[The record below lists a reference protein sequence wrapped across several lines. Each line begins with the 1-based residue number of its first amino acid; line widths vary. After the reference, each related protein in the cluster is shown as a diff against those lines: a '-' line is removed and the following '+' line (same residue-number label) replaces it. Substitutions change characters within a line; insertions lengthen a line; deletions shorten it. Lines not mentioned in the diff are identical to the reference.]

1 MYDNGVMESYMTEDS
16 LESAVKGGRKHKV
29 MCFLV
34 GASMDV
40 AALTAGM
47 RVSAFLAECCPDLL
61 PLQDLE
67 GRAGDVV

>member
-34 GASMDV
+34 GVMDV
-40 AALTAGM
+40 AAVTAGM
-47 RVSAFLAECCPDLL
+47 RESAFLAECCPDLL

-67 GRAGDVV
+67 GRAGDVM